1 MQRVWSVY
9 LDGKRKSAVAARAH
23 RDSSASSVASSMR
36 HMLSHP
42 HPHPLEPP
50 RPAFLTADGN
60 NNNNNNFSRSSSPD
74 SAVSLQINYL
84 PSKFSEPAVRQRKVG
99 GKGTGTRTTLKYGGG
114 VDAFRAGEARIPRAH
129 DQEYDGVDVGV
140 RTGKAKWNRFKW
152 ILVCSNVF
160 YTLVSLAAVI
170 FMLTVW
176 FDVWEHADVV
186 RVGNNTELILTTTAA
201 AMALL
206 TALIGWGGIMLNN
219 RGFLATYTFLLWI
232 SFALLVTPGYITY
245 KKFAFN
251 LEGKVNK
258 QWSTGLGGEGRLRIQ
273 NQLGC
278 CGYFSPF
285 VEATVSATCYAR
297 TVLPGCKLPYLDFET
312 TLLHRWFIA
321 VFACVP
327 ATIAAIF
334 VGLLCSNHVTYRFGK
349 GMMPKAYRLSPESIA
364 IIMDSYA
371 SQLAEQYGPDM
382 AEDILARSRSNLNL
396 DSVPA
401 ISPTVIHRD

>member
-1 MQRVWSVY
+1 
-9 LDGKRKSAVAARAH
+9 
-23 RDSSASSVASSMR
+23 
-36 HMLSHP
+36 ML
-42 HPHPLEPP
+42 HPLQPP
-50 RPAFLTADGN
+50 RPAFLTADAN
-60 NNNNNNFSRSSSPD
+60 SSNSDLSRSSSPD

-84 PSKFSEPAVRQRKVG
+84 PSKFSEPAVRQRFGSKVG
-99 GKGTGTRTTLKYGGG
+99 KGGRVKYGGG
-114 VDAFRAGEARIPRAH
+114 VDAFRAGEARMPRAH
-129 DQEYDGVDVGV
+129 DQEYDGVDVGAGL
-140 RTGKAKWNRFKW
+140 RTGKTKWNRFKW

-160 YTLVSLAAVI
+160 YTLVSLAAFI

-206 TALIGWGGIMLNN
+206 TALIGWGGIVLNN
-219 RGFLATYTFLLWI
+219 RGFLAVYTFFLWI
-232 SFALLVTPGYITY
+232 SFALLVAPGYITY

-258 QWSTGLGGEGRLRIQ
+258 QWSTGLGAEGRLRIQ

-285 VEATVSATCYAR
+285 VEATISATCYSR
-297 TVLPGCKLPYLDFET
+297 SILSGCKAPYLDFER

-321 VFACVP
+321 VFGCVP
-327 ATIAAIF
+327 VNIAAIF

-349 GMMPKAYRLSPESIA
+349 GMMPKAYRLSPESMA
-364 IIMDSYA
+364 VIMDSYA

-401 ISPTVIHRD
+401 ISPTVMHRD